1 MQKRFY
7 LDWNATSP
15 LWPEVKEAMLRAF
28 DSVGNASSIHQEG
41 QQARAIVERARR
53 ALGEAID
60 APAQAIVLTGGA
72 TEANNQVLR
81 THALYTKRPFIVC
94 SAVEHPSVL
103 EVVEEL
109 DETFRK
115 VRAAILGVD
124 HQGRLDLVE
133 LERLLGEGATLV
145 SVMYANN
152 EIGNVYPI
160 KEIADMCRA
169 HDALCHV
176 DATQA
181 FGRLPLSFRELGVD
195 IMTLSVHKMGGPKGV
210 GALIVREGLVQESM
224 MAGGHQERG
233 RRPGT
238 ENVPAIAGLAAVS
251 RLVRERRQA
260 WQESME
266 ARRAHLLARL
276 MELLPE
282 GSVELRGDQAARLP
296 NTLNLAFEGV
306 TGEDALLSL
315 DLGGVSASSGS
326 ACTAGSIEPSHV
338 VLAMGFGS
346 SEAKRSV
353 RLSVG
358 PGEGVED
365 LDEAAEVIAQTIGRL
380 MKRTYAASV

>member
-15 LWPEVKEAMLRAF
+15 LWPEVKEAMVRAF
-28 DSVGNASSIHQEG
+28 DDVGNASSIHQEG
-41 QQARAIVERARR
+41 QQARSIVERARR
-53 ALGEAID
+53 ELGKAID

-81 THALYTKRPFIVC
+81 THALYTKKPFIVC

-109 DETFRK
+109 GKTFRK
-115 VRAAILGVD
+115 VRTAILGVD
-124 HQGRLDLVE
+124 RMGRLDLVE
-133 LERLLGEGATLV
+133 LKRLLEEGATLV

-152 EIGNVYPI
+152 EVGNVYPI
-160 KEIADMCRA
+160 KEIAAMC
-169 HDALCHV
+169 HEHETLCHV
-176 DATQA
+176 DATQG

-238 ENVPAIAGLAAVS
+238 ENVPAIAGLSAVAT
-251 RLVRERRQA
+251 LVSARREA

-266 ARRAHLLARL
+266 HRRGYLLKRL
-276 MELLPE
+276 RELLPE
-282 GSVELRGDQAARLP
+282 GSVELRGDQEMRLP
-296 NTLNLAFEGV
+296 NTLNLAFKGV
-306 TGEDALLSL
+306 SGEDALLSL

-338 VLAMGFGS
+338 VLAMGYDS

-353 RLSVG
+353 RLSLG
-358 PGEGVED
+358 PQEGIED
-365 LDEAAEVIAQTIGRL
+365 LDEAASRIAQTIGRL
-380 MKRTYAASV
+380 MKRASALA

>member
-15 LWPEVKEAMLRAF
+15 LWPEVKEAMVRAF
-28 DSVGNASSIHQEG
+28 DDVGNASSIHQEG
-41 QQARAIVERARR
+41 QQARSIVERARR
-53 ALGEAID
+53 ELGKAID

-81 THALYTKRPFIVC
+81 THALYTKKPFIVC

-109 DETFRK
+109 GKTFRK
-115 VRAAILGVD
+115 VRTAILGVD
-124 HQGRLDLVE
+124 RMGRLDLVE
-133 LERLLGEGATLV
+133 LKRLLEEGATLV

-152 EIGNVYPI
+152 EVGNVYPI
-160 KEIADMCRA
+160 KEIAAMC
-169 HDALCHV
+169 HEHEALCHV
-176 DATQA
+176 DATQG

-238 ENVPAIAGLAAVS
+238 ENVPAIAGLSAVAT
-251 RLVRERRQA
+251 LVSARREA

-266 ARRAHLLARL
+266 HRRGYLLKRL
-276 MELLPE
+276 RELLPE
-282 GSVELRGDQAARLP
+282 GSVELRGDQEMRLP
-296 NTLNLAFEGV
+296 NTLNLAFKGV
-306 TGEDALLSL
+306 SGEDALLSL

-338 VLAMGFGS
+338 VLAMGYDS

-353 RLSVG
+353 RLSLG
-358 PGEGVED
+358 PQEGVED
-365 LDEAAEVIAQTIGRL
+365 LDEAASRIAQTIGRL
-380 MKRTYAASV
+380 MKRASALA